1 MKYKFPHE
9 DHKVISAGPCCMV
22 PNWLSVS
29 PTSMVLMQAAKVQ
42 GVYSLGE
49 LFDDILITYEVCF
62 FFSDFFL
69 FQQLHFKSL
78 M

>member
-1 MKYKFPHE
+1 
-9 DHKVISAGPCCMV
+9 MV

-49 LFDDILITYEVCF
+49 LFDDILITYEVWF

-69 FQQLHFKSL
+69 FQQLHFKSS

>member
-1 MKYKFPHE
+1 
-9 DHKVISAGPCCMV
+9 MV

-49 LFDDILITYEVCF
+49 LFDAILITYEVWF
-62 FFSDFFL
+62 FFLIFFSSNSYIL
-69 FQQLHFKSL
+69 NH
-78 M
+78 

>member
-1 MKYKFPHE
+1 
-9 DHKVISAGPCCMV
+9 MV

-62 FFSDFFL
+62 FLIFFSSNSYIL
-69 FQQLHFKSL
+69 NH
-78 M
+78 